1 MTYREFFKSF
11 RYGKRKAGPNYL
23 DERGKHVCR
32 RGDGKEEM
40 IRTREIRVTKAEDAF
55 MHLLMLNHTDW
66 RTDVVFIGLILGV
79 FLSSLDQIV
88 VSVCTTKIA
97 NEFHALSE
105 VPWVATAYLLTST
118 SFQPMYGKGCDIFGR
133 KATFLFAITIFLIGS
148 ALCGAAQS
156 MTWIIVARGIA
167 GIGAAG
173 IMSTVMIIIT
183 DLVSL
188 RDRGKYQGM
197 LGSVF
202 GFSSVIGPL
211 LGGVFVDHAS
221 WRWAFFINLPIGAIT
236 LAVVIKL
243 LHLPHTKGSFKEK
256 IGRVDFLGSLTLV
269 CGLVL
274 VLLPLNWGGST
285 YAWNSPIVIG
295 MFCAG
300 VAVLGLFLLV
310 EWKQAAEPIIPF
322 RLFATRTNC
331 AVFATCFFLGMGF
344 FGIMFFMPLYFQIVR
359 QESATSSGLELLP
372 LIVGLLIASIGSGFL
387 VSKWGQYRPFIWVGL
402 ALSTVGTGLLS
413 LLNVNSGRG
422 MEIGFLFIIGCGI
435 GFSMQTSVLAIQSS
449 VATKDIAV
457 ATAIATFFRTVGSV
471 FGVAIAGT
479 VFNNGVKNN
488 MAPLI
493 AAHPSIASV
502 ITDSYLAP
510 SFGAELEAQIL
521 SAYMMALRSAFHVCI
536 PFMGLAFL
544 SSLMI
549 GHHKLRKS
557 QGPTP
562 ME

>member
-1 MTYREFFKSF
+1 MTSVDNTTVVMEKVANDSAIALDTVSITSSKTANTNGQLDPGPPLIMDQGVVTLPFRE
-11 RYGKRKAGPNYL
+11 L
-23 DERGKHVCR
+23 
-32 RGDGKEEM
+32 M
-40 IRTREIRVTKAEDAF
+40 I
-55 MHLLMLNHTDW
+55 
-66 RTDVVFIGLILGV
+66 VFIGLMLGV
-79 FLSSLDQIV
+79 FLSSLDQTI

-97 NEFHALSE
+97 NEFHALNE
-105 VPWVATAYLLTST
+105 IPWVTTAYLLTST

-133 KATFLFAITIFLIGS
+133 KATFLFAITVFLIGS
-148 ALCGAAQS
+148 ALCGAAQN
-156 MTWIIVARGIA
+156 MTWIIVARGVA
-167 GIGAAG
+167 GMGAAG
-173 IMSTVMIIIT
+173 IMSSVMIIIT

-188 RDRGKYQGM
+188 RDRGKYQGII
-197 LGSVF
+197 GSVF

-211 LGGVFVDHAS
+211 LGGVFVDKAS

-236 LAVVIKL
+236 IITVIKV
-243 LHLPHTKGSFKEK
+243 LHLPHAMGSFKEK
-256 IGRVDFLGSLTLV
+256 IGRVDFLGALTLI

-274 VLLPLNWGGST
+274 ILLPLNWGGST
-285 YAWNSPIVIG
+285 YAWSSPIVIG

-300 VAVLGLFLLV
+300 IVVIGLFLLV

-359 QESATSSGLELLP
+359 QETATSAGLELLP
-372 LIVGLLIASIGSGFL
+372 LVIGLLIASIGSGFL

-402 ALSTVGTGLLS
+402 ALATIGTGLLS
-413 LLNVNSGRG
+413 LLTVESSRG
-422 MEIGFLFIIGCGI
+422 MEIGFLFIIGLGI
-435 GFSMQTSVLAIQSS
+435 GFALQTSVLAIQSS

-457 ATAIATFFRTVGSV
+457 ATANATFFRTVGSV

-479 VFNNGVKNN
+479 VFNNGVKTNL
-488 MAPLI
+488 APLI
-493 AAHPSIASV
+493 ALNPSVAQV
-502 ITDSYLAP
+502 VLDSYLAP
-510 SFGAELEAQIL
+510 QFGAEMEAQIL

-549 GHHKLRKS
+549 GANKLRKS
-557 QGPTP
+557 AGPTP

>member
-1 MTYREFFKSF
+1 MTSAENTTVVMEKVDVDSAVVLDTDSIASSKTANANGQLDPGPPLIMDQEVVTLPFRE
-11 RYGKRKAGPNYL
+11 
-23 DERGKHVCR
+23 
-32 RGDGKEEM
+32 
-40 IRTREIRVTKAEDAF
+40 
-55 MHLLMLNHTDW
+55 LM
-66 RTDVVFIGLILGV
+66 VVFVGLMLGV
-79 FLSSLDQIV
+79 FLSSLDQTI

-97 NEFHALSE
+97 NDFHALDE
-105 VPWVATAYLLTST
+105 IPWVTTAYLLTST

-133 KATFLFAITIFLIGS
+133 KATFMFAITVFLIGS
-148 ALCGAAQS
+148 ALCGAAQN
-156 MTWIIVARGIA
+156 MTWIILARGVA
-167 GIGAAG
+167 GVGAAG

-188 RDRGKYQGM
+188 RDRGKYQGII
-197 LGSVF
+197 GSVF

-211 LGGVFVDHAS
+211 LGGVFVDKAT
-221 WRWAFFINLPIGAIT
+221 WRWAFFINLPIGVIT
-236 LAVVIKL
+236 MITVIKV
-243 LHLPHTKGSFKEK
+243 LHLPHAMGSFKEK
-256 IGRVDFLGSLTLV
+256 IGRVDFLGALALI

-274 VLLPLNWGGST
+274 ILLPLNWGGST

-300 VAVLGLFLLV
+300 IVVMGLFLLV

-344 FGIMFFMPLYFQIVR
+344 FSIMFFMPLYFQIVR
-359 QESATSSGLELLP
+359 QETATSAGLELLP
-372 LIVGLLIASIGSGFL
+372 LIVGLLMASIGSGFL
-387 VSKWGQYRPFIWVGL
+387 VSKWGQYRPFIWIGL
-402 ALSTVGTGLLS
+402 SLATIGTGLLS
-413 LLNVNSGRG
+413 LLNVDSGRG
-422 MEIGFLFIIGCGI
+422 MEIGFLFIIGLGI

-457 ATAIATFFRTVGSV
+457 ATANATFFRTVGSV

-488 MAPLI
+488 LAPLI
-493 AAHPSIASV
+493 AINADVATV
-502 ITDSYLAP
+502 ISDSYLAP
-510 SFGAELEAQIL
+510 SFGAEMEAKIL
-521 SAYMMALRSAFHVCI
+521 SAYMMALRSSFHVCI
-536 PFMGLAFL
+536 PFMGLALL

-549 GHHKLRKS
+549 GAHKLRKS
-557 QGPTP
+557 AGPTP